1 MYFVNMSQFDFKH
14 PLVINLTGKYKSYF
28 IFASPEK
35 QLEILKDFLEN
46 EYNSDGH
53 KISRLKRTFS
63 GVMMLTQS
71 DGLFDLCMSK
81 NIQVKSLHEIID
93 IYDKEYKL

>member
-14 PLVINLTGKYKSYF
+14 PLIINLTGKYKSDY

-46 EYNSDGH
+46 GYNTDGY

-63 GVMMLTQS
+63 VVMMLTQS
-71 DGLFDLCMSK
+71 DELFDLCMSK
-81 NIQVKSLHEIID
+81 NIQVKSLNEIINL
-93 IYDKEYKL
+93 YDKEFKI

>member
-1 MYFVNMSQFDFKH
+1 MSQFDFKH
-14 PLVINLTGKYKSYF
+14 PLIINLTGKYKSDY

-46 EYNSDGH
+46 GYNSDGY

-63 GVMMLTQS
+63 GVMVLTQS
-71 DGLFDLCMSK
+71 DDLYNLCLCE
-81 NIQVKSLHEIID
+81 NIQVKSLHEIINL
-93 IYDKEYKL
+93 YDKELQI